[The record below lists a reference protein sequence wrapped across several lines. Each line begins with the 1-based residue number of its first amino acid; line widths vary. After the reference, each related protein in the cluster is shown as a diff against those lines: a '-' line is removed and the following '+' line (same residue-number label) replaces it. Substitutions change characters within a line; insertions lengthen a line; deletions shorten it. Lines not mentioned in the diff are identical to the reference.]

1 MAFFRKFYLVKVIK
15 TLGEK
20 VSIDRITIQGY
31 KALKE
36 AQTINIRR
44 LTVNAGVNSSGKS
57 SMMQPLLLLKQ
68 TLEAPYDPGPLL
80 LDGPNV
86 NVTEI
91 EKVLSKG
98 QAQSTRVSS
107 FSIGVGS
114 GPQSIQ
120 VKFGK
125 DKKGDIKVQEFELK
139 NEGEV
144 NFEYKLKESLT
155 QRQITEILPKA
166 WMKRVDSLG
175 KHLDSGLKLEVVR
188 DRWALNIGGRVGG
201 RDGRIVLRNLFS
213 IMVEDFNPD
222 RIESDISR
230 IIHLP
235 ALRGN
240 PERTYRTAAVEGSY
254 PGQFHDYAAGI
265 ISAWQNRGESE
276 KTERLKKGLEKL
288 GLSWKVEAKRVD
300 DTRVELV
307 VGRLLKARQGGA
319 NDVVNIADVGFGVS
333 QTLPVVVALI
343 AARPG
348 QLVYL
353 EQPEIHLHPKAQ
365 YEFGEIIIDAV
376 LRGVK
381 VVVETHSDLLIRAIQ
396 TKVAEGVLR
405 PEDVGLNWF
414 KRNPETGFTD
424 VETAELESDG
434 SFGDWPEDLDQV
446 YMMAESKYLE
456 AAVSRIGRRH
466 E

>member
-1 MAFFRKFYLVKVIK
+1 
-15 TLGEK
+15 
-20 VSIDRITIQGY
+20 
-31 KALKE
+31 
-36 AQTINIRR
+36 
-44 LTVNAGVNSSGKS
+44 
-57 SMMQPLLLLKQ
+57 
-68 TLEAPYDPGPLL
+68 
-80 LDGPNV
+80 
-86 NVTEI
+86 
-91 EKVLSKG
+91 
-98 QAQSTRVSS
+98 
-107 FSIGVGS
+107 
-114 GPQSIQ
+114 
-120 VKFGK
+120 
-125 DKKGDIKVQEFELK
+125 
-139 NEGEV
+139 
-144 NFEYKLKESLT
+144 
-155 QRQITEILPKA
+155 
-166 WMKRVDSLG
+166 
-175 KHLDSGLKLEVVR
+175 
-188 DRWALNIGGRVGG
+188 
-201 RDGRIVLRNLFS
+201 
-213 IMVEDFNPD
+213 MVEDFNPD